1 MIYNSI
7 YNLPIWNF
15 QKINKTGDFGFLYEQ
30 YRKPE
35 KKAESI
41 WSKIMDEYIKEFG
54 VNELLIEYLELQK
67 QAIEFY
73 KQAYIDG
80 DRAMKNFARIAEEEA
95 EKLLENNNSDDN
107 KLYAFVAKQMGIQ
120 INPVKTSTYE
130 FMNYLKL
137 ING

>member
-1 MIYNSI
+1 
-7 YNLPIWNF
+7 
-15 QKINKTGDFGFLYEQ
+15 
-30 YRKPE
+30 
-35 KKAESI
+35 
-41 WSKIMDEYIKEFG
+41 MDEYIKEFG